1 MQNIVSDKINKDLY
15 KENSITGS
23 WNSSRYRFNVFKNVN
38 YTKLDNLISVSLFIL
53 PEVDEVYSIQKNT
66 PLDKLKIEHE
76 NKTSCYISGLYKVVT
91 KCPEFNIRIYCDS
104 TSIKYAEQFLE
115 YRNVEIYYF
124 LFDQF
129 YHVELKC
136 HYGFFGT
143 LLRYMPLFDF
153 EKERWKSVSVIDLE
167 NNFYN
172 AKKMIN
178 FFIKSPKSPNLVFW
192 SRPCYYLNPRI
203 FSMNNQL
210 KDFALISSFLSQKT
224 PQNQNIFIHFICKC
238 ILGYD
243 KEYTDTLYK
252 YLPINFRT
260 RFFYG
265 RLEYGVDE
273 YFINNYFLN
282 ECYIKQNKD
291 FYVIMYKDVSAGFLE
306 WVKNMRF
313 TYPAKAISNPDV
325 TKDFLGLIVKYF
337 FPSDVFLPDLPI
349 NELIQWVAEKYY
361 DLNLQFSHRK
371 IDQSSETQN
380 FYKELQEEK
389 YQSLDLYNEYLIGV
403 RFNTLI
409 KNNYFSVFQITP
421 NGKYPQY
428 NQEIIANIPRNN

>member
-1 MQNIVSDKINKDLY
+1 
-15 KENSITGS
+15 
-23 WNSSRYRFNVFKNVN
+23 
-38 YTKLDNLISVSLFIL
+38 
-53 PEVDEVYSIQKNT
+53 
-66 PLDKLKIEHE
+66 
-76 NKTSCYISGLYKVVT
+76 
-91 KCPEFNIRIYCDS
+91 
-104 TSIKYAEQFLE
+104 
-115 YRNVEIYYF
+115 
-124 LFDQF
+124 
-129 YHVELKC
+129 
-136 HYGFFGT
+136 
-143 LLRYMPLFDF
+143 
-153 EKERWKSVSVIDLE
+153 
-167 NNFYN
+167 
-172 AKKMIN
+172 
-178 FFIKSPKSPNLVFW
+178 
-192 SRPCYYLNPRI
+192 
-203 FSMNNQL
+203 
-210 KDFALISSFLSQKT
+210 
-224 PQNQNIFIHFICKC
+224 
-238 ILGYD
+238 
-243 KEYTDTLYK
+243 
-252 YLPINFRT
+252 
-260 RFFYG
+260 
-265 RLEYGVDE
+265 VDE

-337 FPSDVFLPDLPI
+337 FPTDVFLPDLPI